1 MDSKFCPQC
10 GHELAID
17 AKRCPYCGHV
27 FQDAVS
33 QPSAPQQPSAKP
45 ESTTESQAPRQMPS
59 NPQPPKKQ
67 SKMFIYLLVGLIVLI
82 LIAGGFLLYRSNH
95 NDTAAPAAHS
105 STAQSQRTQS
115 PASSSSASSSSTY
128 HDNINWDSDKATS
141 FDEQFSKWADRM
153 HQSYTSGDTSFDG
166 VDYPEDFN
174 HKKFIINGDDAT
186 ISMAGS
192 NRNTEY
198 KVVEIRYDSDQGYL
212 YLFAFHDGTP
222 IVLFT
227 QSGDAGDSEVSFKT
241 TANGELRNLFSNF
254 SAN

>member
-1 MDSKFCPQC
+1 M
-10 GHELAID
+10 
-17 AKRCPYCGHV
+17 
-27 FQDAVS
+27 
-33 QPSAPQQPSAKP
+33 
-45 ESTTESQAPRQMPS
+45 
-59 NPQPPKKQ
+59 
-67 SKMFIYLLVGLIVLI
+67 I
-82 LIAGGFLLYRSNH
+82 LIAGGFFLYQSNQSDSAVPASH
-95 NDTAAPAAHS
+95 SSSAESQQTNRPAA
-105 STAQSQRTQS
+105 
-115 PASSSSASSSSTY
+115 SSSASSSSTY

-141 FDEQFSKWADRM
+141 FDEQFSNWAGRM

-166 VDYPEDFN
+166 VDYPADFS

-241 TANGELRNLFSNF
+241 TANGELRNLFAYF